1 MKMSDDITVCLKR
14 GAAKNSVFSTEDTP
28 QFFRLSKE
36 QDKARLSELFQSV
49 TDCEVYDTIKEQ
61 LFELQRIRNPHI
73 PPVQL
78 NKEQFLSDL
87 LKSTP
92 LQEYGVWVYYP
103 WSKKLVHLLDEQEYF
118 ELRTSR
124 NLYKITR
131 EEQVALQ
138 SKKIG
143 VIGLSV
149 GMTIAVC
156 LAMERVCSEIRIAD
170 FDSLDL
176 SNMNRLEAGIHEIG
190 LPKWVIAQR
199 RISEL
204 DPFIQLK
211 IFKNGVTE
219 DNIESFLCDGG
230 KLDVLVDEC
239 DSLDIKLLCRLKARE
254 HEIPVVMD
262 TNDRGMLDI
271 ERFDLDNTLPVLHG
285 LVGDISYQELRNITP
300 QEKLPIVMKII
311 SAENISERLKFSMKE
326 YGKTIVSWPQLSSAV
341 FLGGAITTE
350 ACRQILLKQTTLSG
364 RLYFDIDLAIKQ
376 NRH

>member
-14 GAAKNSVFSTEDTP
+14 GAAKDSVFSTEDTP

-49 TDCEVYDTIKEQ
+49 TDCEVYDTIEEQ
-61 LFELQRIRNPHI
+61 LFELQRIRNPQV
-73 PPVQL
+73 PVAEL
-78 NKEQFLSDL
+78 NKEHFLSDL
-87 LKSTP
+87 LKGTP

-103 WSKKLVHLLDEQEYF
+103 WSKKLVHLLDEEEYM

-131 EEQVALQ
+131 EEQVELQ

-230 KLDVLVDEC
+230 NLDVLVDEC

-254 HEIPVVMD
+254 HGIPVVMD

-285 LVGDISYQELRNITP
+285 LVGDISYQELSNLTP

>member
-14 GAAKNSVFSTEDTP
+14 GAAKCSVFSSEDTP
-28 QFFRLSKE
+28 QFFRLGIAE
-36 QDKARLSELFQSV
+36 DKARLAELFQAV
-49 TDCEVYDTIKEQ
+49 PDCAVYDTIEEQ
-61 LFELQRIRNPHI
+61 LFELQRIRNPHV
-73 PPVQL
+73 PADQL
-78 NKEQFLSDL
+78 NKEQFLSHQ
-87 LKSTP
+87 LKNIS
-92 LQEYGVWVYYP
+92 LHEYGVWVYYP
-103 WSKKLVHLLDEQEYF
+103 WNKKLVHMLDEQEYI

-131 EEQVALQ
+131 EEQRALQ

-190 LPKWVIAQR
+190 LPKWAIAQR

-211 IFKNGVTE
+211 IYKNGVNE
-219 DNIESFLCDGG
+219 ENIESFLCDGG
-230 KLDVLVDEC
+230 SLDVLVDEC

-254 HEIPVVMD
+254 HRIPVVMD

-285 LVGDISYQELRNITP
+285 LVGDMSFQELNNLTP
-300 QEKLPIVMKII
+300 QEKLPVVMKII
-311 SAENISERLKFSMKE
+311 SAENISERLKFSMNE

>member
-14 GAAKNSVFSTEDTP
+14 GAAKDSVFSTEGTP
-28 QFFRLSKE
+28 QFFRLNKE
-36 QDKARLSELFQSV
+36 QDKARLTELFQSE
-49 TDCEVYDTIKEQ
+49 TDCEVYDTIENQ
-61 LFELQRIRNPHI
+61 IFELQRIRNPHI
-73 PPVQL
+73 PAVEL
-78 NKEQFLSDL
+78 NKEHFFSEL
-87 LKSTP
+87 LKNTP

-103 WSKKLVHLLDEQEYF
+103 WSKKLVHLLDEKEYI

-131 EEQVALQ
+131 EEQVELQ

-219 DNIESFLCDGG
+219 ENIESFLCDGG
-230 KLDVLVDEC
+230 NLDVLVDEC

-254 HEIPVVMD
+254 HRIPVVMD

-285 LVGDISYQELRNITP
+285 LVGDISYQDLSNLTP
-300 QEKLPIVMKII
+300 QEKLPIVMKIV
-311 SAENISERLKFSMKE
+311 SAEDISERLKFSMNE

-341 FLGGAITTE
+341 FLGGAIATE